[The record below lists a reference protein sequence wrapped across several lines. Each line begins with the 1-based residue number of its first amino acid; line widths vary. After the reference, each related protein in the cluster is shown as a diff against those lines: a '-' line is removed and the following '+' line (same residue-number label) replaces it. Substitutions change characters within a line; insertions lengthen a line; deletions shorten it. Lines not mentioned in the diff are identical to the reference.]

1 MCLSVL
7 TQPPYKDK
15 KITFFNP
22 QKLKPSQLSSH
33 FYFAFTFMHLADAFI
48 QSNLQCI
55 QIIHFLLV
63 CVCSLGIEAT
73 TFVLLTQCSTT
84 EPALYSTFITTTEV
98 RPLSKAPN
106 PQLFLGCHSKMAA
119 HGSGCVFAVC
129 VCFCSLLYV
138 CTWMGSMQ
146 STNSEYWSPVLG
158 KVTFKSN
165 ALQYCVTL

>member
-33 FYFAFTFMHLADAFI
+33 FYFAFTFMHLADTFI

-55 QIIHFLLV
+55 QIIHFLSE

-84 EPALYSTFITTTEV
+84 EPQEH
-98 RPLSKAPN
+98 
-106 PQLFLGCHSKMAA
+106 LF
-119 HGSGCVFAVC
+119 
-129 VCFCSLLYV
+129 
-138 CTWMGSMQ
+138 W
-146 STNSEYWSPVLG
+146 SEYQHSIPPSLPR
-158 KVTFKSN
+158 
-165 ALQYCVTL
+165 LR